1 MPTLIITRGLPGA
14 GKSTRAR
21 AWVAKDRAGRAR
33 VNRDDLRSMLHDGVW
48 TGHDTE
54 TQIIGARDVLISSLL
69 RRGLDVVC
77 DDTNLPQRTARDL
90 ANVAAACAA
99 TLEVWDLTD
108 VPVEVCVERDA
119 ARGSRVVGEPVIRD
133 LHRRYLAGKRYPL
146 PIPVPH
152 PAAPAAAPVVVYA
165 PPPGAPTAVMVDID
179 GTVALMGKRSPY
191 DETQVHLD
199 RPNIA
204 VITAIQAMHAAGHA
218 VVFCSGRTEASRA
231 DTEAWLAAHVG
242 VAHHGLYLRPIGDRR
257 KDSVVKR
264 EIFDRHIRTAWHV
277 VAVFDDRQQVVDAW
291 RELGLTVFQVAPGD
305 F

>member
-1 MPTLIITRGLPGA
+1 MATLIITRGLPGS

-21 AWVAKDRAGRAR
+21 AWVAEDRAGRAR

-48 TGHDTE
+48 AGHDTE
-54 TQIIGARDVLISSLL
+54 TQIIGARDVLVSSLL

-90 ANVAAACAA
+90 ANLATACSAS
-99 TLEVWDLTD
+99 LQVWDLTD

-119 ARGSRVVGEPVIRD
+119 GRDRSVGEPVIRD

-146 PIPVPH
+146 PLPVPD
-152 PAAPAAAPVVVYA
+152 PATAFAEPLVLYVPPAGA
-165 PPPGAPTAVMVDID
+165 PPAIMVDID
-179 GTVALMGKRSPY
+179 GTVALMGDRSPY
-191 DETQVHLD
+191 DESLVHLD
-199 RPNIA
+199 RPNVA
-204 VITAIQAMHAAGHA
+204 VITSIQAMHAAGHA
-218 VVFCSGRTEASRA
+218 VLFCSGRTEACRA
-231 DTEAWLAAHVG
+231 DTEKWLARHVG
-242 VAHHGLYLRPIGDRR
+242 VAHSGLFMRRVGDQR